1 MVTKSSKPLI
11 TVLSKAEADAE
22 PVVKDVRLQI
32 ESVKELLDKILYL
45 AIDNKEIARDLCI
58 TTAVIASR

>member
-32 ESVKELLDKILYL
+32 ESVKELLDKIFKSY
-45 AIDNKEIARDLCI
+45 KR
-58 TTAVIASR
+58 

>member
-22 PVVKDVRLQI
+22 PVVKDVRVRLQT
-32 ESVKELLDKILYL
+32 ESVKELLDKIY
-45 AIDNKEIARDLCI
+45 KSYKR
-58 TTAVIASR
+58 